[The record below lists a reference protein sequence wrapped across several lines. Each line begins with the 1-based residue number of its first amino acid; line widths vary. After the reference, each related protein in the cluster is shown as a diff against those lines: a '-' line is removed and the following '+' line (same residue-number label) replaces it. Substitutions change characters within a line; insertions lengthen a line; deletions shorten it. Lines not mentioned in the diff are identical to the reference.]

1 MWHDP
6 RRTEKAEA
14 SIPPSDG
21 NDFFRFVERTMRS
34 DFAER
39 VIEQVEEVVL
49 AAEEATRPLEVEP
62 YRGRLF
68 AVFVLAYRAGGM
80 QPDSAIDL
88 SADAL
93 CRDLGARWGLANAAR
108 DAGDATGMNPQH
120 VHKMRLLW
128 STMRLWM
135 EWTYAW
141 NRWAEFH
148 SSEAHESGSVRSI
161 PPKG

>member
-1 MWHDP
+1 
-6 RRTEKAEA
+6 
-14 SIPPSDG
+14 
-21 NDFFRFVERTMRS
+21 MRS

-39 VIEQVEEVVL
+39 VVGQVEEVVL

-80 QPDSAIDL
+80 QPDAAFDL

-93 CRDLGARWGLANAAR
+93 CRELGARWGLADAAR
-108 DAGDATGMNPQH
+108 DSGAEAAGLNPQH

-141 NRWAEFH
+141 DRWAEFH
-148 SSEAHESGSVRSI
+148 SNEAHDTGSVRSI

>member
-1 MWHDP
+1 
-6 RRTEKAEA
+6 
-14 SIPPSDG
+14 
-21 NDFFRFVERTMRS
+21 MRS

-39 VIEQVEEVVL
+39 VIGQVEEVVL
-49 AAEEATRPLEVEP
+49 AAEAATRPLEVEP

-68 AVFVLAYRAGGM
+68 DVFVLAYRAGGM
-80 QPDSAIDL
+80 QPDAAIDL

-93 CRDLGARWGLANAAR
+93 CRELGARWGLANAAR
-108 DAGDATGMNPQH
+108 ESGADAAGLNPQH

-141 NRWAEFH
+141 SRWDEFH
-148 SSEAHESGSVRSI
+148 VGSVHETGPVRSI